1 MSDFIDDF
9 HASVH
14 AMADSL
20 ELDGEDRDNFVNS
33 AMERKG
39 YRPVTTWELPEDP
52 DDGKGRQSLIPP
64 RKKAAG
70 GKPGQQQPR
79 GKSPYFGGRG

>member
-1 MSDFIDDF
+1 MSDFIDEF

-20 ELDGEDRDNFVNS
+20 ELDGDDRDSFVNS

-64 RKKAAG
+64 RKKAG
-70 GKPGQQQPR
+70 GGGTGKQQPAR
-79 GKSPYFGGRG
+79 RSPYFGGKG